1 MPGGDRRR
9 FCGECGKFVHNAAAY
24 SREELTALGP
34 VCGYVG
40 GESFGPPQSRRAVMA
55 GALLTTIFPLLA
67 QEGRVRVVVTNAA
80 GTGVGNA
87 EVKIGEQRLNA
98 DSSGIASFA
107 GLPVGRVEII
117 VSYPGFWIWRGTFNV
132 QNGPDLK
139 VDAKLELGSVGGGGL
154 VEPHS
159 GRLSVTVSD
168 PAKGVLVNAEVSVK
182 CAGGASGK
190 VRTDSMG
197 VASFAALPVG
207 ECQILARAPGFRDWR
222 GNFPIAPDN
231 EARLPVQLEVS
242 DPGTKVAVHP
252 KPAVRRFWDWLSSCT
267 RD

>member
-1 MPGGDRRR
+1 VFKITDPCDRHWGEMPGGDRRR

-55 GALLTTIFPLLA
+55 GALLTTISPLLA

-168 PAKGVLVNAEVSVK
+168 PAKGVLVNAEVSV
-182 CAGGASGK
+182 
-190 VRTDSMG
+190 
-197 VASFAALPVG
+197 
-207 ECQILARAPGFRDWR
+207 ILARAPGFRDWR